1 MENKISIILP
11 IKSSKNTF
19 FKEYFEKS
27 IVSVKNQAPYV
38 EELIIV
44 QTDETP
50 LTKYLDE
57 FDFSG
62 ISVNRIV
69 WTGVPNFSDQVNKGV
84 LEAKTEWISLLEF
97 DDEYSNI
104 WFKNVN
110 KYIEHYKD
118 VDSFLPVVF
127 DVDEKGV
134 FAEFTNE
141 ATFAA
146 NFTTEIG
153 YLSNDIL
160 QNYQNFQISG
170 MVIKKASYVDYGLL
184 KPSFKLTFGYEFFL
198 RMTHNSLRIMTIPKI
213 GYKHMNMREGS
224 IFWKHKFGTD
234 RLSENEV
241 KFWIQTAKQEYFFK
255 EERAINE
262 ETNA

>member
-11 IKSSKNTF
+11 IKSSKNVF

-27 IVSVKNQAPYV
+27 MASVKNQIPYF

-44 QTDETP
+44 QTDETS
-50 LTKYLDE
+50 LTTYLDE

-69 WTGVPNFSDQVNKGV
+69 WTGAPNFSDQVNKGV
-84 LEAKTEWISLLEF
+84 LEAKTELVSLLEF

-110 KYIEHYKD
+110 KYIDHYKD
-118 VDSFLPVVF
+118 VDSFLPVVV

-134 FAEFTNE
+134 FAGFTNE

-146 NFTTEIG
+146 NFT
-153 YLSNDIL
+153 S
-160 QNYQNFQISG
+160 
-170 MVIKKASYVDYGLL
+170 
-184 KPSFKLTFGYEFFL
+184 
-198 RMTHNSLRIMTIPKI
+198 
-213 GYKHMNMREGS
+213 
-224 IFWKHKFGTD
+224 
-234 RLSENEV
+234 
-241 KFWIQTAKQEYFFK
+241 
-255 EERAINE
+255 
-262 ETNA
+262 